1 MINRIYFCNFFY
13 FYVFLLKLKKMKMWI
28 DLDEKTISLV
38 MKYTNAKDIS
48 EAINIALKEFI
59 KLSKQQKLLEKK

>member
-1 MINRIYFCNFFY
+1 
-13 FYVFLLKLKKMKMWI
+13 MKMWI
-28 DLDEKTISLV
+28 NLDEKTISLV
-38 MKYTNAKDIS
+38 MKYTKTKDIS